1 MINLELFFGGSSQG
15 RVIPEIC
22 VGLGQIRG
30 AWQSPRAQGQVQS
43 LLRLPKESVAM
54 INSRKGY
61 KIGRDLHL
69 GRKVGGAIS

>member
-1 MINLELFFGGSSQG
+1 MGEVLKGESSP
-15 RVIPEIC
+15 RYA